1 MIGDDTIAALAT
13 PAAPAPRAIVRT
25 SGPAAFE
32 LAEQLG
38 AVNLMHAHST
48 RVVLAFADLRVPAE
62 CFAFRSP
69 RSHTGEDVVEYHL
82 PGNPLLCRLL
92 LDALQAGGACLA
104 RPGEFTARAY
114 FNGRIR
120 LDEAEAVQAAIG
132 ATNDA
137 ELAAAARLRAGEL
150 ASRLAPLLD
159 ELANMLALC
168 EAGIDFVDE
177 PDVVAISPDD
187 LTRRVAVLQAQI
199 SHLKLESGRFEQ
211 LARPPTIALVGRPNA
226 GKSTLLNALA
236 GYQRAVVSTVGGT
249 TRDALAIDIDLPG
262 GRVQL
267 LDLAGIGDPTTD
279 PLDAAAG
286 RIAASRIAEADVLA
300 LVRAVDDGRPDPD
313 LPRPADVV
321 IITKA
326 DVFPQPNAISALTG
340 EGLAPLRHQLSAAAF
355 DRHGGDRLA
364 LTARHVAALVETLAA
379 LDETQFAI
387 AENAGDE
394 IVAMSLR
401 EALDGLGSILGIITP
416 DDLLGRVFAT
426 FCVGK

>member
-1 MIGDDTIAALAT
+1 
-13 PAAPAPRAIVRT
+13 
-25 SGPAAFE
+25 
-32 LAEQLG
+32 
-38 AVNLMHAHST
+38 
-48 RVVLAFADLRVPAE
+48 
-62 CFAFRSP
+62 
-69 RSHTGEDVVEYHL
+69 
-82 PGNPLLCRLL
+82 
-92 LDALQAGGACLA
+92 
-104 RPGEFTARAY
+104 
-114 FNGRIR
+114 
-120 LDEAEAVQAAIG
+120 
-132 ATNDA
+132 
-137 ELAAAARLRAGEL
+137 
-150 ASRLAPLLD
+150 
-159 ELANMLALC
+159 MLALC